1 MATQTLIS
9 IDEYFSGLSS
19 KPDCEYIDGRLKE
32 RPVVKR
38 VHGRLQSLLSLWFG
52 RHEEAWGVEVAVEV
66 RTQVSPTRVRLPDVV
81 VDWAGDRPDILVD
94 PPLLVIEILSAGDSY
109 TETQRVA
116 QDYLTMGIPNI
127 WLIDPDTETARSC
140 EGKAWAERT
149 RLEVAGTPIYVD
161 IAELF
166 ARLRR
171 TKAKG

>member
-1 MATQTLIS
+1 MTTTTLIS
-9 IDEYFSGLSS
+9 INEYLSGLNA
-19 KPDCEYIDGRLKE
+19 KPDCEYLDGYLRE

-52 RHEEAWGVEVAVEV
+52 RHEEAWHIEVAVEV

-81 VDWAGDRPDILVD
+81 VDWSGDRPDTLVD

-109 TETQRVA
+109 TETQRLA
-116 QDYLTMGIPNI
+116 QDYSVMGVQNI

-140 EGKAWAERT
+140 EGKTWAEKT
-149 RLEVAGTPIYVD
+149 RLEIAGTPIYVD
-161 IAELF
+161 MADLF

-171 TKAKG
+171 TRVDL